1 MAFLFGWDELRMG
14 WMVVESFL
22 GEICANTG
30 GLAFE
35 GVAHPYK
42 ENIIKFGGMPRIA
55 ELPEV
60 KATLAQAPKGAGV
73 EAER

>member
-1 MAFLFGWDELRMG
+1 MG
-14 WMVVESFL
+14 
-22 GEICANTG
+22 GICADAG

-60 KATLAQAPKGAGV
+60 KATLAQASKEAGV
-73 EAER
+73 KAER

>member
-1 MAFLFGWDELRMG
+1 MG

-22 GEICANTG
+22 EGICADAG

-60 KATLAQAPKGAGV
+60 KATLVQASKEAGV
-73 EAER
+73 KAER

>member
-1 MAFLFGWDELRMG
+1 MG
-14 WMVVESFL
+14 WMVVESF
-22 GEICANTG
+22 GEICADAG

-35 GVAHPYK
+35 GAAHPYK

-60 KATLAQAPKGAGV
+60 KATLAQASKGLV
-73 EAER
+73 

>member
-1 MAFLFGWDELRMG
+1 MAGAGGGR
-14 WMVVESFL
+14 VFL
-22 GEICANTG
+22 GAICADAG

-42 ENIIKFGGMPRIA
+42 ENIIKFGGMPKIA

-60 KATLAQAPKGAGV
+60 KATLAQASKGASV
-73 EAER
+73 KAER